1 MIIAEIFNTGKDI
14 AASGGFGDGPF
25 RLPRQV
31 PCCSPAI
38 VDNALI
44 N

>member
-14 AASGGFGDGPF
+14 AAFEGLSGG
-25 RLPRQV
+25 
-31 PCCSPAI
+31 PAAGSRVLAPI